1 VKASKETLSPT
12 RVKITVEVP
21 FDELK
26 PSVDAAYRKLGKQV
40 RVSGFRPGK
49 VPPRILDQRLG
60 RGVVLDEALQEAL
73 PRLYSEAV
81 EQEKVDVLSRPE
93 VDVTAF
99 SDGDPLVFT
108 AEVDVRPEVDVPDYA
123 GLEVTVDPAGIGDS
137 RVDEQLDMMR
147 DRFAVLTP
155 ADRPVASGDYVSID
169 LSATVDGEVVDDAT
183 ATGMSYEVG
192 SDNLVKGLDEA
203 LEGASDGDSRTFTTE
218 LVAGE
223 YAGRSAEVTVT
234 VRGVKEKER
243 PDLDDDFATT
253 ASEFDTLAELR
264 DDVRTR
270 LERVGRLQQGAQAR
284 DNALDTLLERV
295 DVPLPESV
303 VDSEVHAR
311 MHSLEH
317 QLESMQMSKDDYLKA
332 EEKSEEEFDRE
343 VRESAE
349 KAVKAQFVLDAVAAK
364 EELSVSEQELT
375 EQILRSAQRAG
386 VSPDRYAQQVVQSGQ
401 LGAVMADV
409 LRGKAL
415 QAVVRQATITDTE
428 GASVDLSVLDAD
440 QAALSG
446 VDLDEDDLDGV
457 DLDGV
462 DLDEDDLDEDV
473 DDLDD
478 AEDGDEDGDGTAV
491 TAEAAAGSVEASG
504 AAGGD
509 EEPAASNAGG
519 DATR

>member
-26 PSVDAAYRKLGKQV
+26 PSVDAAYRKLGRQI

-49 VPPRILDQRLG
+49 VPPRILDQRVG
-60 RGVVLDEALQEAL
+60 RDVVLDEALQEAL
-73 PRLYSEAV
+73 PRFYTEAV
-81 EQEKVDVLSRPE
+81 EQEKVEVLSRPE

-99 SDGDPLVFT
+99 ADGDPLVFT
-108 AEVDVRPEVDVPDYA
+108 AEVDVRPELEVPDYA
-123 GLEVTVDPAGIGDS
+123 GLEVTVDPAEIGEN
-137 RVDEQLDMMR
+137 RVDDQLDMMR
-147 DRFAVLTP
+147 DRFAVLKP
-155 ADRPVASGDYVSID
+155 AERPVAPGDYVSID
-169 LSATVDGEVVDDAT
+169 LSATVDGEAVEDAT

-192 SDNLVKGLDEA
+192 SGNLVEGLDEA
-203 LEGASDGDSRTFTTE
+203 LEGAADGDSRTFTTE

-264 DDVRTR
+264 EDVKTR

-284 DNALDTLLERV
+284 DRALDALLERTE
-295 DVPLPESV
+295 VPLPESV
-303 VDSEVHAR
+303 VDSEVDAR

-317 QLESMQMSKDDYLKA
+317 QLESMQMSREDYLKA
-332 EEKSEEEFDRE
+332 EGKSEEEFASE
-343 VRESAE
+343 VREGAQ

-364 EELSVSEQELT
+364 EELSVTEQELT

-415 QAVVRQATITDTE
+415 QAVVRQAAVTDTE
-428 GASVDLSVLDAD
+428 GAAVDLSVLDAD
-440 QAALSG
+440 QAALAG
-446 VDLDEDDLDGV
+446 ADLDDADLD
-457 DLDGV
+457 DA
-462 DLDEDDLDEDV
+462 
-473 DDLDD
+473 DLDD
-478 AEDGDEDGDGTAV
+478 AEDSEDADETDGPGDTDGTAV
-491 TAEAAAGSVEASG
+491 PAGTAEPGKAAGDEAVPTPAAASSAGEG
-504 AAGGD
+504 A
-509 EEPAASNAGG
+509 
-519 DATR
+519 R